1 MKVRTDPVLEAIAKK
16 LIGFSSVPMD
26 EQGRMIHR
34 AAKAAKGAADESIRR
49 EVIEECAKMLSDK
62 ASVYARSSREATNPN
77 SEAFDPDNAESLLS
91 RSMAYSRAAAQIRA
105 LSDPLPESRSVVPD
119 AKEG

>member
-26 EQGRMIHR
+26 EQVRMIHR

-49 EVIEECAKMLSDK
+49 EVIEECAKIIEQHERK
-62 ASVYARSSREATNPN
+62 R
-77 SEAFDPDNAESLLS
+77 FDHAGYP
-91 RSMAYSRAAAQIRA
+91 MAGSFVPYWANELRA

-119 AKEG
+119 AKRESRGIESNEEDG